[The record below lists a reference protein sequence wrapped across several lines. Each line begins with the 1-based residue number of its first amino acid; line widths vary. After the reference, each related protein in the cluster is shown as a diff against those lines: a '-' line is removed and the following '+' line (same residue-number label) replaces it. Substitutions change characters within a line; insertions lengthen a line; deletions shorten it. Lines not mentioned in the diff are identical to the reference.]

1 VDIDVLDPAFAP
13 GTGTP
18 EPGGMTTAEL
28 LWAVREVAMRLEVV
42 GADMVEVIP
51 TSVGSADITA
61 LAADRI
67 VREILSGIA
76 MYRRGMGASRKDR
89 QEKEEG

>member
-18 EPGGMTTAEL
+18 EPGGMSTAEL
-28 LWAVREVAMRLEVV
+28 LWAVREVAGRCKVV

-67 VREILSGIA
+67 VREILGGIA
-76 MYRRGMGASRKDR
+76 VYRKVKVASRKNR
-89 QEKEEG
+89 KEKEEG